1 MIAWFT
7 LTFAQPFLDA
17 SPLNGWCSWWHS
29 AQGRCSIGGDVGNLL
44 TKANKP
50 WKGGASSLLA
60 PRVGTK
66 KKTTYRLSSS
76 VPPQVVPV
84 SLCVPGQPDF
94 CTSVVWLRLSK
105 NVAFTDSLKM
115 MRQYRALDLL
125 NTLYMCYLQRKH
137 NITTW
142 ECQVN
147 FKLSARYL
155 RRFQIFGAR

>member
-1 MIAWFT
+1 MQQKREEQKF
-7 LTFAQPFLDA
+7 F
-17 SPLNGWCSWWHS
+17 
-29 AQGRCSIGGDVGNLL
+29 
-44 TKANKP
+44 
-50 WKGGASSLLA
+50 
-60 PRVGTK
+60 
-66 KKTTYRLSSS
+66 SS
-76 VPPQVVPV
+76 VPPQVVPIMP
-84 SLCVPGQPDF
+84 CVQGQPDF
-94 CTSVVWLRLSK
+94 WNIVWSWSSK